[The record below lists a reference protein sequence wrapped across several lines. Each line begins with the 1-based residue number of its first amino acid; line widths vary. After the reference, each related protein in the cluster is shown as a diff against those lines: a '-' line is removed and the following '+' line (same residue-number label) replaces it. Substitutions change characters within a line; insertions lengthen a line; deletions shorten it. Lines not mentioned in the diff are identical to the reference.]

1 MNGKLNN
8 MTNTAET
15 IQNLT
20 DFRENVREKMLNRE
34 IVSFNIGEIQIEG
47 EKMILRDEELSP
59 QAIKKILSHL
69 RVKNN
74 FLGLSSEMNATD
86 WNLVKEKLKMASR
99 DQAIHGR
106 KIKEETR
113 SFIDDVYLAA
123 PKTTGLLEIDS
134 IFNEVIDSVVGTGK
148 DIGLKSTFF
157 LEDKDEVS
165 ITLLEHDSTIDAF
178 GNGEDL
184 WKTGK
189 RIVWNG
195 MNFSVAPFFERL
207 VCTNGNTAPQF
218 GFKAN
223 ISNNKFNI
231 EKIKKILEK
240 EVTLTSD
247 SLETYLVDSVNH
259 LKHYNVSVREFMK
272 YRNMFNETN
281 HSDIIKK
288 WLDDSKMNRAYGCI
302 VSEMPELWKTTA
314 DSGKNAYDFFNDLT
328 YIASHPDEAAMTNR
342 ERMDVQIKASDLLF
356 KKDLDLELVAPKP
369 TWK

>member
-1 MNGKLNN
+1 

-15 IQNLT
+15 IHNLT
-20 DFRENVREKMLNRE
+20 EFRETVREKMLNRE
-34 IVSFNIGEIQIEG
+34 IVSFNVGEIEIEG
-47 EKMILRDEELSP
+47 EKMKLRGEELSP
-59 QAIKKILSHL
+59 LAVKKVLSHL

-74 FLGLSSEMNATD
+74 FLGLSKEMNATD
-86 WNLVKEKLKMASR
+86 WNVVKEKLKMPSR
-99 DQAIHGR
+99 DQLIHGR
-106 KIKEETR
+106 KIKEETL
-113 SFIDDVYLAA
+113 SYIDDVYLAA
-123 PKTTGLLEIDS
+123 PKTGGLLEIDS
-134 IFNEVIDSVVGTGK
+134 IFNEVIDSIVGTGK
-148 DIGLKSTFF
+148 DVGLKSAFF

-165 ITLLEHDSTIDAF
+165 VTLLEHDTTIDVF

-240 EVTLTSD
+240 EITLQSD

-259 LKHYNVSVREFMK
+259 LKHYNVSVREFLRYK
-272 YRNMFNETN
+272 GLFNETD
-281 HSDIIKK
+281 HGEIVKK
-288 WLDDSKMNRAYGCI
+288 WFDESKINRAYGCL
-302 VSEMPELWKTTA
+302 VSDMPDLWKITA

-328 YIASHPDEAAMTNR
+328 YIASHPDEATLTNR
-342 ERMDVQIKASDLLF
+342 ERMDLQIKASDLLF
-356 KKDLDLELVAPKP
+356 KKELDMELVAPKP
-369 TWK
+369 VWK